1 MTKNVAS
8 EDAIASRPA
17 ERLLGVELNDG
28 WKVIAKV
35 SFDPEKQT
43 GGHFSVGYEVEKDG
57 RRAYLKALD
66 FSKAQESDHFVD
78 ELNRLTAEYIFERDL
93 LSICEAAKLSRVI
106 RILGHGETNVDN
118 SLLFNIGRVAYII
131 FEMATCDVRKHIAFA
146 KAVDLAWNLKIL
158 HQITIGIQQLH
169 GKGIAHQDLKPS
181 NVLMFG
187 DAESKL
193 GDLGRAVATGRASP
207 HDNAP
212 VPGDIHYAPPDF
224 FYGFAADSWTNKRD
238 ACDIYLLGSM
248 ATFFVAGASMTS
260 AIFQRLSK
268 TYWPRALDGGE
279 WQGTYEAVLPY
290 LTDAFARAVD
300 DIAQNVPEQ
309 LRELMIRC
317 IRQMCDPDPR
327 RRGDPGARAMVGN
340 PVGID
345 RYVSTFD
352 RLAKLATIRAR
363 QIE

>member
-1 MTKNVAS
+1 MDTTLAKDES
-8 EDAIASRPA
+8 GLRPA
-17 ERLLGVELNDG
+17 ERLLGLELNDG
-28 WKVIAKV
+28 WKVIARV
-35 SFDPEKQT
+35 AFDPEKQT

-57 RRAYLKALD
+57 VRAYLKALD
-66 FSKAQESDHFVD
+66 FSKAQESAQFVD

-118 SLLFNIGRVAYII
+118 SLPIGRVAYII
-131 FEMATCDVRKHIAFA
+131 FEMAKSDVRKYIAFA

-158 HQITIGIQQLH
+158 HQITVGIQQLH
-169 GKGIAHQDLKPS
+169 GRGIAHQDLKPS
-181 NVLMFG
+181 NVLMTG
-187 DAESKL
+187 DSESKL
-193 GDLGRAVATGRASP
+193 GDLGRAVATGRTSP

-212 VPGDIHYAPPDF
+212 IPGDIHYAPPEY
-224 FYGFAADSWTNKRD
+224 FYGFGADSWANKRD
-238 ACDIYLLGSM
+238 ACDVYLLGSM
-248 ATFFVAGASMTS
+248 ATFLVAGASMTS
-260 AIFQRLSK
+260 AIFQRLPK
-268 TYWPRALDGGE
+268 TYWPRVNDGGE

-300 DIAQNVPEQ
+300 DITPIVPEQ

-327 RRGDPGARAMVGN
+327 RRGDPGARATVGN

-345 RYVSTFD
+345 RYVSNFD

-363 QIE
+363 RIE